1 VVSNTAFA
9 NDAMVLAAA
18 RSAKGGLAD
27 GISKAKAKSVE
38 VEIVD
43 AVRNRTQ
50 EGRLGVARVRVVTL
64 E

>member
-1 VVSNTAFA
+1 
-9 NDAMVLAAA
+9 VLAAA
-18 RSAKGGLAD
+18 HSAKGGLA
-27 GISKAKAKSVE
+27 GGVSKSKAKGVE

-50 EGRLGVARVRVVTL
+50 DGRLGVARVKVITS